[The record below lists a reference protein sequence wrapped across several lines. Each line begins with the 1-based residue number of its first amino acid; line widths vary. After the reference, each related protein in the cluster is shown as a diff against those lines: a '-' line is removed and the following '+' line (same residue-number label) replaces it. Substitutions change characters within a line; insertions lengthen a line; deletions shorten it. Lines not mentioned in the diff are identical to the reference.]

1 MIESRNIAV
10 TSISEEQYF
19 EYERPISYNPMT
31 IVRSIIGNMRV
42 NLITRNNTTKRK
54 VIVEP
59 RLKENRKVKTLGSK
73 KKSEKVLQPLQIC
86 ISRENIQL

>member
-42 NLITRNNTTKRK
+42 NLITRNNTTNW
-54 VIVEP
+54 
-59 RLKENRKVKTLGSK
+59 LNLD
-73 KKSEKVLQPLQIC
+73 
-86 ISRENIQL
+86 